1 MCASPLRVE
10 MLVNFWIT
18 DMQHFLLIDRATLT
32 AWSIPSTTLEASSPY
47 QNVHDAWRHIAGGR
61 NRLYCYCGSI
71 HGYEIVRFKANVH
84 YDRIY
89 TCVNRHRFLTS
100 PNDALSEL
108 FLPKYAN
115 QHIKEHEGRQETYR
129 YSNMSCTATKMQKE
143 QSTMNLIPSHVPN
156 SCEKKYLTPSVPMT
170 NPTRLAAIIKRMFST
185 APMAQ
190 TCRYQGC
197 FPYWRLKVVNL

>member
-1 MCASPLRVE
+1 MTHGVDHSVDRGYFATTRMFITHDSIS
-10 MLVNFWIT
+10 LVGAMN
-18 DMQHFLLIDRATLT
+18 HVAT
-32 AWSIPSTTLEASSPY
+32 
-47 QNVHDAWRHIAGGR
+47 VGR
-61 NRLYCYCGSI
+61 SMAMKLFG
-71 HGYEIVRFKANVH
+71 FKVNVH

-89 TCVNRHRFLTS
+89 TYVNRHWFLTS

-129 YSNMSCTATKMQKE
+129 YSNMSCTATKMQNE

-156 SCEKKYLTPSVPMT
+156 SCAKKYFTPSVPIT

>member
-1 MCASPLRVE
+1 MTHDGISLVGAIDYIATVGRSTAMKLFGSRQMC
-10 MLVNFWIT
+10 IT
-18 DMQHFLLIDRATLT
+18 
-32 AWSIPSTTLEASSPY
+32 
-47 QNVHDAWRHIAGGR
+47 IA
-61 NRLYCYCGSI
+61 Y
-71 HGYEIVRFKANVH
+71 
-84 YDRIY
+84 IY

-197 FPYWRLKVVNL
+197 FPYWRLKVVNLYVKEDMPINTPWKPEECKTQASLERQTS